1 MKLNFISPLI
11 LSILSGQLALPT
23 FQGVQNSSATSSS
36 SGTLTFTNCDATGR
50 SGPTQSDCNTEYS
63 GTSLDGSVTIST
75 QGIQE
80 WTVTSTAAHT
90 IEVWGAAGGTQLYQ
104 SDYSGGK
111 GAKMIGS
118 FSLSA
123 GEVIKIIVGQ
133 MGEDTRANNRDNA
146 APGGG
151 GGSYVWKSSDNTLLI
166 AAGGGGGGARQSHAG
181 IHANS
186 TTDGNDSYQV
196 DNGGSS
202 GNGGTSNVGGSSY
215 WAGGG
220 AGWLNDGT
228 GGNNSSN
235 YTYTGGSRGAQGG
248 RKPLNGGEG
257 GTRWNDGFDE
267 GGDGGFGGGGGGGSD
282 NMGTGGGGGYSGGGG
297 DRGSGYNRSGGGGGS
312 YNGGSSQ
319 TNIAGSGDGNTG
331 HGKVVITW

>member
-1 MKLNFISPLI
+1 MRIVWLFII
-11 LSILSGQLALPT
+11 LSNLLRSQISLPT
-23 FQGVQNSSATSSS
+23 FQAAHTPLSASSS
-36 SGTLTFTNCDATGR
+36 SGTLTFTNCDETGR
-50 SGPTQSDCNTEYS
+50 TGPSQSDCNTEYS
-63 GTSLDGSVTIST
+63 GTTLESLVTIST

-80 WTVTSTAAHT
+80 WTVSATATHT
-90 IEVWGAAGGTQLYQ
+90 IEVWGAAGGTQLYS
-104 SDYSGGK
+104 SDYDGGK

-118 FSLSA
+118 FSLTA

-133 MGEDTRANNRDNA
+133 KGEDTRATNKDNA

-151 GGSYVWKSSDNTLLI
+151 GGSYVWKSSSATLLI
-166 AAGGGGGGARQSHAG
+166 AAGGGGGGGRSSHVG

-186 TTDGNDSYQV
+186 TTSGNDANGLS
-196 DNGGSS
+196 NGGSS
-202 GNGGTSNVGGSSY
+202 GNGGTRNSGSSSY

-228 GGNNSSN
+228 GGNNN
-235 YTYTGGSRGAQGG
+235 TDYDYTPGSRGAYGG

-257 GTRWNDGFDE
+257 GTRHQDSYDE

-297 DRGSGYNRSGGGGGS
+297 NRGGGSNKSGGGGGS

-319 TNIAGSGDGNTG
+319 TNTAGSGDGNTG
-331 HGKVVITW
+331 HGKVIISW

>member
-1 MKLNFISPLI
+1 MRFISFLFVI
-11 LSILSGQLALPT
+11 ACMLDAQMSLPT
-23 FQGVQNSSATSSS
+23 FQGVQNSIALPSS
-36 SGTLTFTNCDATGR
+36 SGTLNFTNCGATGK

-63 GTSLDGSVTIST
+63 STSLDGAVTIST

-80 WTVTSTAAHT
+80 WTATATATHT
-90 IEVWGAAGGTQLYQ
+90 IEVWGAAGGTQLYS
-104 SDYSGGK
+104 SDYAGGK
-111 GAKMIGS
+111 GAKMVGS

-133 MGEDTRANNRDNA
+133 MGEDTRATNKDNA

-151 GGSYVWKSSDNTLLI
+151 GGTYVWKSSDNTLLI
-166 AAGGGGGGARQSHAG
+166 AAGGGGGGGRSSHAG

-186 TTDGNDSYQV
+186 TIDGNDAYEVS
-196 DNGGSS
+196 NGGTG
-202 GNGGTSNVGGSSY
+202 GNGGTTNSGGSSY

-220 AGWLNDGT
+220 AGWLSDGT
-228 GGNNSSN
+228 GGNQTTN
-235 YTYTGGSRGAQGG
+235 YDYNGGSRGAEGG
-248 RKPLNGGEG
+248 RKPLNGGVG
-257 GTRWNDGFDE
+257 GTRYNDGYDE

-282 NMGTGGGGGYSGGGG
+282 NMGTGGGGGYSGGGANWG
-297 DRGSGYNRSGGGGGS
+297 WQNKSGGGGGS

-319 TNIAGSGDGNTG
+319 INIAGSGDGNTG